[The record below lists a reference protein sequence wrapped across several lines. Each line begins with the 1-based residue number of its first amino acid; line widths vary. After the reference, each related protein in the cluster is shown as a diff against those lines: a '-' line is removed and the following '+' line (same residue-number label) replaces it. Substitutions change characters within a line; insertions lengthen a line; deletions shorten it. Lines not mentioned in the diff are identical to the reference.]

1 MVFKSNG
8 PYLVFAESE
17 EKEVTKMKSNLFRKG
32 VTSALVAV
40 ILLLGAWS
48 TTASAQVRFRRPGRV
63 VVVQRPF
70 FPRFYPNYYPY
81 YRVYDPVAYQREQGY
96 SDGHSRGKDDAK
108 HGKANDP
115 NSHKHYR
122 NSDSINYREAFA
134 QGYAD
139 GYRERMG

>member
-1 MVFKSNG
+1 
-8 PYLVFAESE
+8 
-17 EKEVTKMKSNLFRKG
+17 MKSNRVRKG

-40 ILLLGAWS
+40 ILLFGAWA
-48 TTASAQVRFRRPGRV
+48 TTASAQIRVVHRPRV
-63 VVVQRPF
+63 VVVNRPF
-70 FPRFYPNYYPY
+70 FFPHYYPNYYS
-81 YRVYDPVAYQREQGY
+81 VYDPITYQREQGY
-96 SDGHSRGKDDAK
+96 SDGLSRGKDDAK

>member
-1 MVFKSNG
+1 
-8 PYLVFAESE
+8 
-17 EKEVTKMKSNLFRKG
+17 MKLNIVKKG

-48 TTASAQVRFRRPGRV
+48 TTASAQVRRGQRSRV
-63 VVVQRPF
+63 VIVQRPF
-70 FPRFYPNYYPY
+70 RPFFFPHYYYPNYYT
-81 YRVYDPVAYQREQGY
+81 VVDPIAYQREQGY

-122 NSDSINYREAFA
+122 NSDSMNYREAFA

>member
-1 MVFKSNG
+1 
-8 PYLVFAESE
+8 
-17 EKEVTKMKSNLFRKG
+17 MKPNIIRKG

-40 ILLLGAWS
+40 ILLFGAWA
-48 TTASAQVRFRRPGRV
+48 TTASAQVRVAHRPGRV

-70 FPRFYPNYYPY
+70 FFPHYYPGFYPRYYT
-81 YRVYDPVAYQREQGY
+81 VVDPIAYQREQGY

-108 HGKANDP
+108 DGKANDP

-122 NSDSINYREAFA
+122 NSDSVNYREAFA

>member
-1 MVFKSNG
+1 
-8 PYLVFAESE
+8 
-17 EKEVTKMKSNLFRKG
+17 MKLNIVKKG

-40 ILLLGAWS
+40 ILLFGAWS
-48 TTASAQVRFRRPGRV
+48 TTASAQVRVQRPRRV

-70 FPRFYPNYYPY
+70 FFPHYYYPNSY
-81 YRVYDPVAYQREQGY
+81 YRVYDPIAYQREQGY

-108 HGKANDP
+108 HGLANDP

-122 NSDSINYREAFA
+122 NSDSINYKEAFA

>member
-1 MVFKSNG
+1 
-8 PYLVFAESE
+8 
-17 EKEVTKMKSNLFRKG
+17 MKLSIIKKG

-40 ILLLGAWS
+40 ILLFGAWA
-48 TTASAQVRFRRPGRV
+48 TTVNAQVRVVRGPRV
-63 VVVQRPF
+63 VVVNRPF
-70 FPRFYPNYYPY
+70 FPHYYPRY
-81 YRVYDPVAYQREQGY
+81 YTVVDPIAYQREQGY

-108 HGKANDP
+108 HGRANDP

-122 NSDSINYREAFA
+122 DSDSVNYREAFA

>member
-1 MVFKSNG
+1 
-8 PYLVFAESE
+8 
-17 EKEVTKMKSNLFRKG
+17 MKSNMIRKG

-40 ILLLGAWS
+40 ILLFGGWATS
-48 TTASAQVRFRRPGRV
+48 ASAQVRVAHRPGRV
-63 VVVQRPF
+63 VVVHRPF
-70 FPRFYPNYYPY
+70 FYPHYYPGFYPRYYS
-81 YRVYDPVAYQREQGY
+81 VVDPVAYQREQGY

-122 NSDSINYREAFA
+122 SSDSINYREAFA

>member
-1 MVFKSNG
+1 
-8 PYLVFAESE
+8 
-17 EKEVTKMKSNLFRKG
+17 MKASRVRKG
-32 VTSALVAV
+32 ITSALVAV
-40 ILLLGAWS
+40 ILLFGAWS
-48 TTASAQVRFRRPGRV
+48 TTANAQVRQGHRPGRV

-70 FPRFYPNYYPY
+70 FFPHYYWNYYPNY
-81 YRVYDPVAYQREQGY
+81 RVIDPVAYQREQGY

-115 NSHKHYR
+115 GSHKHYR

-139 GYRERMG
+139 GYRERVG